1 MKPLHYSRSSL
12 GICVAV
18 AAISGCGGS
27 QPPSTVSALP
37 TALRTRPAVG
47 NGDLLY
53 ASAFGSERVYVYS
66 YPKGKLLYSLHVS
79 EPSGLCV
86 DQANN
91 VWVTGVLKMIEY
103 AHGGKKPIATLT
115 NDGYGYSCSVD
126 PTTGDLA
133 VADAFSISN
142 KRGFVAIYPQAQGT
156 PTLYQIPTIAHPSS
170 CGYDDQ
176 GNLFVDGN
184 GEGKFKLAELPKGG
198 SAFTKIDVKQSIGA
212 GNIQWDGSYLA
223 IGDAN
228 SGDSIY
234 QFAIRG
240 HRGTVKSSTQLSVS
254 TGGSVTQFW
263 VYDGTVVAGIQLP
276 GSQGLGVVG
285 FWNYPAGG
293 SSTKTITGL
302 VNPFGVAISLAK

>member
-1 MKPLHYSRSSL
+1 MKVLEYGRSAL
-12 GICVAV
+12 VICVTAML
-18 AAISGCGGS
+18 AGCGGL
-27 QPPSTVSALP
+27 QPPSTASVVP
-37 TALRTRPAVG
+37 TALRTRAAVG
-47 NGDLLY
+47 SEDLLY
-53 ASAFGSERVYVYS
+53 ASAFGAERVYVYS
-66 YPKGKLLYSLHVS
+66 YPKGKLLYSLRVT

-91 VWVTGVLKMIEY
+91 VWVTGVVKMIEY

-133 VADAFSISN
+133 VADAYSISN

-176 GNLFVDGN
+176 GNLFVDGS
-184 GEGKFKLAELPKGG
+184 GEGRFKLVELPKGG
-198 SAFTKIDVKQSIGA
+198 SAFTKIGVKQSIGA

-240 HRGTVKSSTQLSVS
+240 NRATVKSSTQLSVS
-254 TGGSVTQFW
+254 SGGSLTQFW
-263 VYDGTVVAGIQLP
+263 VSGGTVVAGVQLP

-293 SSTKTITGL
+293 SSTKAITGL